1 MLLRVVL
8 ENFLSFDEAVQF
20 DMFPNGKRTNFSEH
34 IYQCTIP
41 VLKQAAIYGANGAGK
56 SNLIKGVDF
65 IRRFALDKAFISSL
79 EIDRYFFK
87 LKPSAT
93 EKPLSIAIE
102 FSIANT
108 FFIYIIELSAEA
120 VEKEALYYSGLGKK
134 ENEVVFIRERHK
146 VSFASKQTEAIAV
159 AVETMLKNNPLS
171 SLLSLNKEFPI
182 IENNAAK
189 QVYSWFDNRLEVV
202 KINSNIPSLIIL
214 MEKDKRLLNFT
225 NKVFSEID
233 LGIKKLDVRSEDFE
247 IWLGNHARMLDELSK
262 KTIDSIKP
270 GKGITGIQSTR
281 PTLYISVEDGI
292 RKVSQFI
299 FEQLG
304 KNGFYGEMDIL
315 SQSDGTV
322 RLLTLIPAI
331 YNAVYKEKTVF
342 IDEINHC
349 IHPSLIRALVAYF
362 ANNHETKGQLI
373 FTTHETCLLDQ
384 KEIMRP
390 DEVWFA
396 QKKEGATQ
404 LYSLN
409 DYKIHHSISIENGYL
424 EGRFGAIPFIGTLE

>member
-1 MLLRVVL
+1 MLFRVIL

-20 DMFPNGKRTNFSEH
+20 DMFPNNKRSHFPEH
-34 IYQCTIP
+34 IYQGTIP

-65 IRRFALDKAFISSL
+65 IMRFALDKSFLSGL
-79 EIDRYFFK
+79 EIDRYFFR
-87 LKPSAT
+87 LKS
-93 EKPLSIAIE
+93 EKEKKPLSIAIE
-102 FSIANT
+102 FSIADA
-108 FFIYIIELSAEA
+108 FFIYLIEVSSEA
-120 VEKEALYYSGLGKK
+120 VEKEALYRSGLGKK
-134 ENEVVFIRERHK
+134 ENEVIFERKRHK
-146 VSFASKQTEAIAV
+146 VFFENEQTAAITTAM
-159 AVETMLKNNPLS
+159 EIMLKNNPFS

-182 IENNAAK
+182 VEDNAAK
-189 QVYSWFDNRLEVV
+189 RAYSWFDNRLDVV
-202 KINSNIPSLIIL
+202 KINSSIPSLIIL
-214 MEKDKRLLNFT
+214 MKKDKRLLDFT
-225 NKVFSEID
+225 NKLFSEID
-233 LGIKKLDVRSEDFE
+233 LGINKFEVRSEDFE
-247 IWLGNHARMLDELSK
+247 TWLADHAQIFDSIPK
-262 KTIDSIKP
+262 KSIESIKP
-270 GKGITGIQSTR
+270 GEEITRVESARQTFS
-281 PTLYISVEDGI
+281 ISVEDGI
-292 RKVSQFI
+292 RKVSQFM

-304 KNGFYGEMDIL
+304 KNGFYGKMDML

-331 YNAVYKEKTVF
+331 YNAVYKDKTVF

-349 IHPSLIRALVAYF
+349 IHPSLMRALMTYF
-362 ANNHETKGQLI
+362 ANNKETKGQLI
-373 FTTHETCLLDQ
+373 FTTHETCLLNQ

-396 QKKEGATQ
+396 EKKEGATQ